1 MIAEAVARIQAIEED
16 LTGKTQIPVQARL
29 AIRSCLKELRDI
41 SGPSQ
46 LTTASTDGKLLA
58 TH

>member
-1 MIAEAVARIQAIEED
+1 MIAEAVARIQAIDQD

-29 AIRSCLKELRDI
+29 AIRSCLMELRDI
-41 SGPSQ
+41 SSESQ
-46 LTTASTDGKLLA
+46 STPPSTDGKLLA